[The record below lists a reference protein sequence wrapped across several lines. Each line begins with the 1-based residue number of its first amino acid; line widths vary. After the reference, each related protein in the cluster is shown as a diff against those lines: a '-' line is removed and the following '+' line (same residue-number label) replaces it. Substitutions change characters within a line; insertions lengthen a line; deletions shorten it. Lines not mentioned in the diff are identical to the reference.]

1 MHSIAAVLGIAGLLA
16 MPGLAAAGGEQ
27 AGSDLQRFL
36 DWFPGEYD
44 NYAQVWQ
51 QELDGAEH
59 MLEHLHHIFASVS
72 VPAVGDNIFFVQQ
85 YLDGDPKKVY
95 RQRLYKID
103 LDDEEQAIRLTI
115 FSFRDEQ
122 KYLDAY
128 LQPAILAGLS
138 SGDLIARP
146 GCEVYW
152 TFVGDH
158 FKGYMKERAC
168 NFVSE
173 RSGKKIFIT
182 DDLRLTKDEIWI
194 RDEAFDADGNRI
206 FGNVDGI
213 HHKNRKVRY
222 FTGWGGVKIAGP
234 GAAEDDDEWHF
245 LPQFV
250 IHNEGQIVPIVGK
263 EGQLSGYSIQLAFL
277 TYQNT
282 SRPVLKLGLIDDKTG
297 KTISYS
303 WANPDAEM
311 IGLNLRW
318 AQVGLRLKQTGTAF
332 GYTIDQ

>member
-1 MHSIAAVLGIAGLLA
+1 MHLLVAALGIAGLLA
-16 MPGLAAAGGEQ
+16 MPGSVAAGEQ
-27 AGSDLQRFL
+27 LDTDLQRFL

-44 NYAQVWQ
+44 NHEQVWQ

-59 MLEHLHHIFASVS
+59 VLEHLHHIFAPVS
-72 VPAVGDNIFFVQQ
+72 VPAVGENIFFVQQ
-85 YLDGDPKKVY
+85 YLDGDPQKVY
-95 RQRLYKID
+95 RQRLYRID
-103 LDDEEQAIRLTI
+103 RDDEEQAIRLTI
-115 FSFRDEQ
+115 LSFRNEQ
-122 KYLDAY
+122 KYRGAY

-138 SGDLIARP
+138 SDDLVARP

-152 TFVGDH
+152 TLVGDY

-173 RSGKKIFIT
+173 RSGKKIFVT
-182 DDLRLTKDEIWI
+182 DDLRLTPDEIWI

-234 GAAEDDDEWHF
+234 GATEDDDDWHF
-245 LPQFV
+245 IQQFV

-263 EGQLSGYSIQLAFL
+263 DGQSSGYSIQLAFL

-311 IGLNLRW
+311 IGINLRW
-318 AQVGLRLKQTGTAF
+318 AQVGLTLKATETAF